1 MDQPSQPLKKL
12 RLVILGLVATLLVA
26 GAAFIVLVIS
36 HAGAQASLQQVD
48 VLAGSTDDCVTCHR
62 EKSPGIVSQFSHSA
76 MAAAKVTCRD
86 CHEVEADYPGAA
98 LHEGSYILAAP
109 TTAKCQK
116 CHEDEVAQFYQSR
129 HSLPAYV
136 AVAGS
141 KNLSQTLLAMYQ
153 AVPEGSFTADK
164 PRNAIAVLE
173 GDAVM
178 PFACENCHSVGLP
191 AADDSVGRC
200 QKCHLRHEFSLAQAR
215 KPETCNNCHIGPDHP
230 QWEIYQESPH
240 GILYATRGA
249 DWNWDAPAGNLTVAD
264 FPAPTCAVCHMS
276 GFGGTGT
283 THDVGDRLSWFLFA
297 SISTQRPGW
306 QDNRARMQSVCSECH
321 NETFVQNLF
330 TTADAATQQVNTWV
344 QASNDLV
351 APLQKQNLIKTAD
364 YNEPIDFTYYDLWH
378 FYGRTTKFGAW
389 MQGADY
395 SQWHGAYPLQETMA
409 TLREM
414 VNAKLQAAGAT
425 P

>member
-1 MDQPSQPLKKL
+1 MEQPSR
-12 RLVILGLVATLLVA
+12 RLNSIRILIISLAAVVVVA
-26 GAAFIVLVIS
+26 GAALIVLVIS
-36 HAGAQASLQQVD
+36 HAGVPVNLQQVD
-48 VLAGSTDDCVTCHR
+48 VLAGSSDDCVTCHR
-62 EKSPGIVSQFSHSA
+62 EQSPGIVSQFSHSA

-86 CHEVEADYPGAA
+86 CHGVSANYAGAE
-98 LHEGSYILAAP
+98 LHEGAYILAAP

-141 KNLSQTLLAMYQ
+141 KELSPTLVAMYQ
-153 AVPEGSFTADK
+153 AIPEGSFAPDK

-173 GDAVM
+173 GSTIM

-191 AADDSVGRC
+191 AADGSVGRC
-200 QKCHLRHEFSLAQAR
+200 QKCHLRHEFSLVQAR

-230 QWEIYQESPH
+230 QWEIYQESAH
-240 GILYATRGA
+240 GIQYAALGST
-249 DWNWDAPAGNLTVAD
+249 WSWDAEPGNLSVAD
-264 FPAPTCAVCHMS
+264 FPAPTCAICHMS

-297 SISTQRPGW
+297 STSTQRPSW
-306 QDNRARMQSVCSECH
+306 QDNRARMQSVCFTCH
-321 NETFVQNLF
+321 NATFIQEF
-330 TTADAATQQVNTWV
+330 YTSADAATQQVNAWV

-351 APLQKQNLIKTAD
+351 APLQKQNLINTAD
-364 YNEPIDFTYYDLWH
+364 YSEPIDFTYYDLWH
-378 FYGRTTKFGAW
+378 FYGRTAKFGAW

-414 VNAKLQAAGAT
+414 VDAKLQAAGAT